1 MNKEKKTPFYDKH
14 VKFNAKIV
22 NFAGF
27 MMPISYEGINAEH
40 LQIRKSVGVFDV
52 SHMGEF
58 FVEGENAL
66 EYLQKLTINNV
77 SALIDNQVQY
87 TAMCY
92 NNGGI
97 VDDLLLYRFSE
108 KKFLMVVNGSNI
120 DKDFDWAKEHLIK
133 GVKLNNNSDSI
144 GLLAIQGPNSI
155 KTLQKLTDVNL
166 KNVNF
171 YHFTEGKL
179 AGIKMIIS
187 RTGYTGELGFELY
200 HDILYSEKLW
210 DAIFEAGE
218 EFDIKPIGLGARDTL
233 RMEMKYCLYGN
244 DIDKTTNPI
253 EAGLGWI
260 TKLNGDDFIGKDIL
274 LKVKRDKPNRKLI
287 IFKMEG
293 RRIARHGYQIFVGDE
308 KIGIVTSG
316 TQSPTLKEGIGI
328 GYVKRKH
335 AKIGNKI
342 EIDIRGKKYKAVI
355 VKPPV
360 VDSSPL

>member
-14 VKFNAKIV
+14 LKLNAKIV

-27 MMPISYEGINAEH
+27 LMPISYEGINAEH

-58 FVEGENAL
+58 NVEGENAL
-66 EYLQKLTINNV
+66 EYLQNLTINDV
-77 SALIDNQVQY
+77 SALVDGQVQY

-92 NNGGI
+92 DDGGI
-97 VDDLLLYRFSE
+97 VDDLLLYRFNE
-108 KKFLMVVNGSNI
+108 NKYLMVVNGSNVE
-120 DKDFDWAKEHLIK
+120 KDFKWAKDHLIK
-133 GVKLNNNSDSI
+133 GVDLKNNSDQV
-144 GLLAIQGPNSI
+144 GLLAIQGPNSL

-166 KNVNF
+166 QNIDF

-179 AGIKMIIS
+179 AGIDMIIS

-200 HDILYSEKLW
+200 HDISHSGKLW

-218 EFDIKPIGLGARDTL
+218 EFNIKPVGLGARDTL

-253 EAGLGWI
+253 EARLSWI
-260 TKLNGDDFIGKDIL
+260 TKLNCGDFIGKDAI
-274 LKVKRDKPNRKLI
+274 LKVKKEKPNRRLV
-287 IFKMEG
+287 IFKMKG
-293 RRIARHGYQIFVGDE
+293 RRIARHGYKIFIGDE
-308 KIGIVTSG
+308 EVGVVTSG
-316 TQSPTLKEGIGI
+316 TQSPSLKEGIGI
-328 GYVKRKH
+328 GYVRRGHTKS
-335 AKIGNKI
+335 GNEI
-342 EIDIRGKKYKAVI
+342 EIDIRGKRYKAII

-360 VDSSPL
+360 VDSSPF